1 MDMLAE
7 TPVEFNYLETLAE
20 TFIIPAGRKQ
30 FFWENIFNNA
40 PVRLIAIAMN
50 TNSALTENPFWYQH
64 FELRQ
69 IRTLRGGQLVV
80 HFDATDDC
88 RLFVT
93 TIKAMNFQDD
103 IPSIPTDNFKDH
115 YVLVFDLTSMQD
127 ATENFHYPELVGE
140 PPRLELNFTFPLKH
154 VIELIVLGERMSSV
168 AVDRF
173 GVVGKNVKKWIIL
186 LCNKSSIVSLCSSFG
201 TSVRSPL
208 TMFQLSIMTLLLLS
222 TRKPAKCRVNI
233 GSWLQIS
240 DMNSILQT
248 LLHVKC
254 TVFSTTSTT
263 SRWCRH
269 PFSLTQVYAALIQY
283 LQPFIS
289 SSFDKKKLQEFTIL
303 MYSLLQVITVIFSML
318 MCSIFHVFVHFHTF
332 YLTFLNYYTNFLHN
346 IKSYQNPL
354 A

>member
-1 MDMLAE
+1 MIITESEWTCLLKLLWSSTIWKLLQRLSSFLPE
-7 TPVEFNYLETLAE
+7 KSSSFEKTFSTKLQFVWLLLQWIQTLHSLKIISGINILSSEKLE
-20 TFIIPAGRKQ
+20 
-30 FFWENIFNNA
+30 
-40 PVRLIAIAMN
+40 
-50 TNSALTENPFWYQH
+50 
-64 FELRQ
+64 
-69 IRTLRGGQLVV
+69 
-80 HFDATDDC
+80 
-88 RLFVT
+88 
-93 TIKAMNFQDD
+93 
-103 IPSIPTDNFKDH
+103 DH

-127 ATENFHYPELVGE
+127 ATENFHYPELVRE

-201 TSVRSPL
+201 ISVRSPL

-248 LLHVKC
+248 FLHVKG

-269 PFSLTQVYAALIQY
+269 PFSLTQVYAAFIQY

-303 MYSLLQVITVIFSML
+303 MYSLLRVITVNFSML
-318 MCSIFHVFVHFHTF
+318 MCYISCFCPFSYNLF
-332 YLTFLNYYTNFLHN
+332 NFFELLH
-346 IKSYQNPL
+346 KL
-354 A
+354 FT